1 MSLLQAIMSPFE
13 LSSLQ
18 GINVERVE
26 TRDAVGLGPEGHP
39 SGCAERL
46 IGGREQ
52 LTPVERH
59 RKAVA
64 LGAQRQPLPL
74 VGGDRDI
81 GAGQLRTL
89 SSNHF
94 VKAYVAFQ
102 SVRAHEVVV
111 VLV

>member
-13 LSSLQ
+13 PSWLQ

-46 IGGREQ
+46 IDSREQ

-74 VGGDRDI
+74 VDGDRQI
-81 GAGQLRTL
+81 GASQLRAVPSDHL
-89 SSNHF
+89 
-94 VKAYVAFQ
+94 VEAYVAFQ
-102 SVRAHEVVV
+102 SVRAHEEVV
-111 VLV
+111 VL